1 MAKKISGIQLARRIT
16 LGIMLAGMTVLSVL
30 HQKMQGIP
38 SIDALDPFGGLET
51 LLNFVAGDELIKK
64 IEPGNLVLFG
74 GFVVLSIV
82 LSRFFCG
89 WFCAFGALQAV
100 FGTLGKKL
108 FGRRFTVPVKLDRIL
123 RLVKYPMLVGIIW
136 ITWQTGTLFIRP
148 YEPFAA
154 YGHLSAGFAE
164 LLGEFLVGFIALIAV
179 MSLSMLYDR
188 VFCKYLCPLGAVNA
202 ILGRIPLFRIKR
214 SADSCISCSKCDKIC
229 PMNIDVS
236 KAGTINS
243 PECISCMECVTACPT
258 KPNSLETTI
267 AGKKVKLTA
276 VVALGFAIF
285 LAAAVVG
292 QATGMLHFAAPTLT
306 SMAAKGNL
314 TIADIKGSTSYQM
327 IADSFGIELE
337 KLYREVGVDM
347 KTVPPESMI
356 KETGNLAGIEDFEA
370 DEVRLAVSR
379 ITGIPYAGEDGDKA
393 AEGASAPAAE
403 TAAPAPAEKVAASAP
418 ATGSGLVV
426 PAGFALEGTM
436 TVNEVAA
443 ALEGTAAAVIEKLGL
458 PADIPLDKPLRD
470 MKDQYGYTM
479 PGLKEAILK

>member
-16 LGIMLAGMTVLSVL
+16 LGIMLAGMTILSVM

-51 LLNFVAGDELIKK
+51 LLNFIAGGELIKK
-64 IEPGNLVLFG
+64 IEPGNIVLFG

-100 FGTLGKKL
+100 FGSIGKKL
-108 FGRRFTVPVKLDRIL
+108 FGRRFIVPVKLDRVL
-123 RLVKYPMLVGIIW
+123 RLLKYPMLVGIVW

-214 SADSCISCSKCDKIC
+214 SADSCISCSKCDKVC

-236 KAGTINS
+236 KAGVINS

-267 AGKKVKLTA
+267 AGKKVTLTA
-276 VVALGFAIF
+276 VVVIGFAIF
-285 LAAAVVG
+285 LGAGIVG
-292 QATGMLHFAAPTLT
+292 QLSGMLHFAAPALT
-306 SMAAKGNL
+306 SMAAEGNL

-327 IADSFGIELE
+327 ISDSFGIELE
-337 KLYREVGVDM
+337 KLYREAGVDM
-347 KTVPPESMI
+347 KVVPPESMI
-356 KETGNLAGIEDFEA
+356 KETGTLAGIEGFEA

-393 AEGASAPAAE
+393 AEGAAIIVSPVTPVAAASSL
-403 TAAPAPAEKVAASAP
+403 AAPAD
-418 ATGSGLVV
+418 
-426 PAGFALEGTM
+426 FALEGTM
-436 TVNEVAA
+436 TIVEVAA
-443 ALEGTAAAVIEKLGL
+443 ALNATTAAVIDKLGL

-470 MKDQYGYTM
+470 MKDTYGYTM
-479 PGLKEAILK
+479 PDLKEKILK